1 MRGEVDILQRVMK
14 AKTDVEAADRLI
26 ADYMPYIKS
35 HTERNIVRVPKEGS
49 DDELS
54 IAMMAFHEAIEGYS
68 RGRGAFLKF
77 AALVIK
83 RRLID
88 YGRREKRFAGN
99 VSLSTS
105 VSDDDS
111 LSIED
116 TISDSER
123 PHEELHARD
132 DFKREIEEL
141 TVQLSGFGI
150 TLSDVAA
157 SCPRQERTLKACR
170 DVLLFVMK
178 NPALTE
184 KLRET
189 KKLPMTEIHHGSG
202 VEKKTLERHRKYIVT
217 LLLIYSNGYDSI
229 RAHLKQIFR
238 TEEGGMKA

>member
-1 MRGEVDILQRVMK
+1 M
-14 AKTDVEAADRLI
+14 
-26 ADYMPYIKS
+26 
-35 HTERNIVRVPKEGS
+35 
-49 DDELS
+49 
-54 IAMMAFHEAIEGYS
+54 
-68 RGRGAFLKF
+68 KF